1 MSSVDGVSAEGI
13 GDHKSGHLGRAQAKA
28 DQNGRSAGRTPR
40 ARDENAGNFALS
52 KVFSRE
58 SDLCVVA
65 GVPVRLLRCS
75 SALYMITGTYRTH
88 FSVFVFLVKRF
99 LNGFDQI
106 INSN

>member
-52 KVFSRE
+52 KVFFARIRPVRGRGDSNVWVLVAITII
-58 SDLCVVA
+58 DVVA
-65 GVPVRLLRCS
+65 TNIS
-75 SALYMITGTYRTH
+75 IKAT
-88 FSVFVFLVKRF
+88 
-99 LNGFDQI
+99 
-106 INSN
+106 